1 MRRRAIVAAAAATAL
16 LSTTFAG
23 AAAWATPTS
32 PSSAAEPVTRA
43 AAASDPQ
50 AIPAL
55 PRTSTYARQMLV
67 ALYGGEPT
75 RDEIELLGTSLDSG
89 LSAGTAAYGL
99 VRNERWV
106 GPRVD
111 AVYRSLLDRSP
122 TRAERRRWV
131 LRVIGGTRV
140 EDVGIALADQVGG
153 SNRHIVDHLF
163 ELIVDRAPSRF
174 ERQQWTRRLARG
186 WAPSKAARVLYRSD
200 EHIAQMV
207 GASYQ
212 RHVGRPATVVE
223 VQAWGYFLRLDA
235 LGELDL
241 AAAGV
246 SFPETRASGCGFDP
260 RACLLPFPS
269 DAYTVPDASTATG
282 RRVAFK
288 PEWMPAN
295 GSGKGI
301 DPVEWNRNDGF
312 SPGQAVVAPRAR
324 RRPREDRC
332 RAGAGHRPQPRRR
345 RPDRPHGRRHR

>member
-1 MRRRAIVAAAAATAL
+1 MA
-16 LSTTFAG
+16 
-23 AAAWATPTS
+23 
-32 PSSAAEPVTRA
+32 RA
-43 AAASDPQ
+43 ASTSEPL

-55 PRTSTYARQMLV
+55 PRSSTYARQVLV
-67 ALYGGEPT
+67 ALYGDEPT
-75 RDEIELLGTSLDSG
+75 RDEIVLLGTSLDGG
-89 LSAGTAAYGL
+89 LPAGTAAYGL

-153 SNRHIVDHLF
+153 SDRHVVDHLF
-163 ELIVDRAPSRF
+163 ELILDRAPSRF

-186 WAPSKAARVLYRSD
+186 GRPPRRRACSTGPTSASRTSSGRPTSATSAARPRV
-200 EHIAQMV
+200 A
-207 GASYQ
+207 
-212 RHVGRPATVVE
+212 E
-223 VQAWGYFLRLDA
+223 VQGWGYFLRLDA
-235 LGELDL
+235 IGELDL

-288 PEWMPAN
+288 PEWMPTN

-312 SPGQAVVAPRAR
+312 SPGQAVVLRVPGVDLAEDR
-324 RRPREDRC
+324 RRTGPGR
-332 RAGAGHRPQPRRR
+332 RPQPRRR
-345 RPDRPHGRRHR
+345 RPDRPPRRRHR